1 MHLKLAQLSEITGIK
16 RHTLNARLNNIYKK
30 TDLHRT
36 AGNQI
41 LLTPDQSKCLIDDK
55 LCFDKGKIIYIGN
68 LKGGVGKTTLSFLLA
83 DTLSS
88 IGVKTCMIDL
98 DVQANLTNQFVTI
111 PPNQP
116 VFYDIIHG
124 SKKVN
129 ECIFKVRNHLDLIPS
144 SLKNSLIEKELAL
157 QSPKHYLT
165 WFNKLCLK
173 YLRSNYDV
181 IIVDTPP
188 SLTTLNSVFSLSL
201 TDIDNIII
209 PVNPE
214 EFSIMGVQMF
224 LEDINDIRS
233 SYEVKKDPSITI
245 MMNRF
250 FQNQKTNLEI
260 LLKMGNLFGKSLSES
275 VIKDSAKLR
284 EMINEKS
291 SISEIKKGKDV
302 YETVRDLLIELNIL
316 SRASED

>member
-16 RHTLNARLNNIYKK
+16 RHTLNARLNNLYNKN
-30 TDLHRT
+30 DLHRT

-41 LLTPDQSKCLIDDK
+41 LLTPEQSKNLINDK
-55 LCFDKGKIIYIGN
+55 LSFEKGKIIYIGN

-88 IGVKTCMIDL
+88 IGIKTCMIDL
-98 DVQANLTNQFVTI
+98 DVQSNLTNQFTTI
-111 PPNQP
+111 PPKQP

-129 ECIFKVRNHLDLIPS
+129 ECIVNIRSHLDLIPS

-173 YLRSNYDV
+173 YLRNNYDV

-201 TDIDNIII
+201 NDLDNIII

-233 SYEVKKDPSITI
+233 SYEVEKDPNITI

-260 LLKMGNLFGKSLSES
+260 LLKMGNLFGQSLSES

-284 EMINEKS
+284 EMINEKL
-291 SISEIKKGKDV
+291 SISEVKKGKDV
-302 YETVRDLLIELNIL
+302 YETVKDLLIELGIL
-316 SRASED
+316 SRINED